1 MRIISGYLKGK
12 KILQPLDKTTRP
24 LKDITKEAIFNIIT
38 HSNKFS
44 VELDNSKV
52 LDLFCGV
59 GSFGVECLS
68 RGAKYVTFVEN
79 YSKTLSILKQNIQ
92 NFELKDKC
100 EIITDNIFDESFLNN
115 STFKYEIIFLDPP
128 YKENKVSQLLSN
140 LFLKEI
146 LTDNGIIILH
156 RHKKSVE
163 NFPLNFKILEEKI
176 YGLSKVYF
184 GILS

>member
-1 MRIISGYLKGK
+1 
-12 KILQPLDKTTRP
+12 
-24 LKDITKEAIFNIIT
+24 
-38 HSNKFS
+38 
-44 VELDNSKV
+44 
-52 LDLFCGV
+52 
-59 GSFGVECLS
+59 
-68 RGAKYVTFVEN
+68 
-79 YSKTLSILKQNIQ
+79 
-92 NFELKDKC
+92 
-100 EIITDNIFDESFLNN
+100 
-115 STFKYEIIFLDPP
+115 LDPP